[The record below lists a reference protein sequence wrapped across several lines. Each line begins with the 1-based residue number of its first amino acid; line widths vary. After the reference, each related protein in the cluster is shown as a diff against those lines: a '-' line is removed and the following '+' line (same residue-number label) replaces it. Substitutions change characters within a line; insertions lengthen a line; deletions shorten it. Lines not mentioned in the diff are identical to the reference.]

1 MNERSSRTQLMDYNE
16 NFRLFMV
23 TRNPKPEL
31 PPDASAL
38 VCEVNFTVTRF
49 ALYIKGGENVP
60 LLSAAPRVLQD
71 KTADGFADELGV
83 VKLFVHAYGLWL
95 FCCKV
100 GRSWSHRNE
109 AVFC

>member
-1 MNERSSRTQLMDYNE
+1 MSYSVCDLRRVTTPPLALTAGNVGHLQLMDYNE

-49 ALYIKGGENVP
+49 ARN
-60 LLSAAPRVLQD
+60 
-71 KTADGFADELGV
+71 TA
-83 VKLFVHAYGLWL
+83 
-95 FCCKV
+95 
-100 GRSWSHRNE
+100 E
-109 AVFC
+109 A

>member
-1 MNERSSRTQLMDYNE
+1 MFRHPRPFLVDEPSHPPSQLMDYNE

-49 ALYIKGGENVP
+49 ALNIEGG
-60 LLSAAPRVLQD
+60 S
-71 KTADGFADELGV
+71 
-83 VKLFVHAYGLWL
+83 
-95 FCCKV
+95 
-100 GRSWSHRNE
+100 
-109 AVFC
+109 

>member
-1 MNERSSRTQLMDYNE
+1 MDYNE

-49 ALYIKGGENVP
+49 VP
-60 LLSAAPRVLQD
+60 DASY
-71 KTADGFADELGV
+71 GV
-83 VKLFVHAYGLWL
+83 
-95 FCCKV
+95 
-100 GRSWSHRNE
+100 
-109 AVFC
+109 

>member
-1 MNERSSRTQLMDYNE
+1 MDYNE

-49 ALYIKGGENVP
+49 
-60 LLSAAPRVLQD
+60 VLD
-71 KTADGFADELGV
+71 IEGCT
-83 VKLFVHAYGLWL
+83 LFT
-95 FCCKV
+95 K
-100 GRSWSHRNE
+100 N
-109 AVFC
+109 